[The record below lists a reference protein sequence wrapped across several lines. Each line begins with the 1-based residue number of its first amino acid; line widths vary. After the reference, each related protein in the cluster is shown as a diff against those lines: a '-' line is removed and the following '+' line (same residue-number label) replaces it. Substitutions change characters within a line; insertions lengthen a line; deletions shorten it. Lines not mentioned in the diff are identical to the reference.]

1 MKDYLHLIL
10 GALAL
15 LLAAFL
21 CLRGP
26 TPAPTAAVAP
36 PPPVIAAPAP
46 VPVPTP
52 VAASARLDVL
62 AADKKVVLEGVVRDE
77 PTKAK
82 LVAQAA
88 SFYGAPNVTDKLTID
103 DKVTALKS
111 IVLTGEVPSDQIK
124 TGTGDSVKAAVGPEV
139 GVDNQLRVVAPSAAA
154 QSAQIKALL
163 QGRHIE
169 FITGSAQITAEGRK
183 ILSELVPVLE
193 LNKASVAEIQGH
205 TDNVGAPASNQLLS
219 EQRAQSTLQYLAA
232 SGVDAKRLTSK
243 GFGDTKPISGNE
255 TVEGRQHNRRID
267 FQVEDK

>member
-26 TPAPTAAVAP
+26 TPAPTAAIAP

-124 TGTGDSVKAAVGPEV
+124 TGTGDSVKAAVGP
-139 GVDNQLRVVAPSAAA
+139 DWL
-154 QSAQIKALL
+154 
-163 QGRHIE
+163 
-169 FITGSAQITAEGRK
+169 
-183 ILSELVPVLE
+183 
-193 LNKASVAEIQGH
+193 AS
-205 TDNVGAPASNQLLS
+205 
-219 EQRAQSTLQYLAA
+219 A
-232 SGVDAKRLTSK
+232 SGSRSPGCARAWRS
-243 GFGDTKPISGNE
+243 
-255 TVEGRQHNRRID
+255 RQEPRAAPRPENRRLISS
-267 FQVEDK
+267 